1 MLPKPLANVL
11 LREDMQELFDP
22 VVKKIIGLLEQQI
35 VATRSESSLII
46 NVSILN
52 LFLEAHWSLSQLM

>member
-1 MLPKPLANVL
+1 
-11 LREDMQELFDP
+11 MQELFDP